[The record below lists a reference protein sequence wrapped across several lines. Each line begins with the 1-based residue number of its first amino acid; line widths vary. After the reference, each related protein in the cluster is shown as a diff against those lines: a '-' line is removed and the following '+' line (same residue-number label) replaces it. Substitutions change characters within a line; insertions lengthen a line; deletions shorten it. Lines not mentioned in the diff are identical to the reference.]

1 MNKKINFQTQN
12 SSEIKRYIKTTN
24 DLIDNFLDYSFNQRN
39 FSEHTISNYKR
50 DLEKYLEHTISEGID
65 LFVADRK
72 DIRNFIISEANQGY
86 KNTSLSRK
94 LSSIKSFYKFLLKR
108 GIIKSNPSKLV
119 NSPKK
124 EKKLPSFMYFEE
136 IEKLLVNPEKDEN
149 IFEQIYSRSF
159 KNNKP
164 LFNLLQT
171 RDRLI
176 FYFLYST
183 GVRVSEL
190 VSFNLHQINFQQGTS
205 KVMGKGKKERSIFF
219 TENVL
224 SLIKKYLTIRKSFT
238 NPEET
243 ALFINQKGTRLTQRS
258 VQNIV
263 KNAIEQISLKK
274 KVTPHTFRHTFA
286 THLMDN
292 GADIRSVGE
301 MLGHASISTTQI
313 YSHVTKDKIKKVY
326 DNFHPHA

>member
-205 KVMGKGKKERSIFF
+205 KVMGKGKKEY
-219 TENVL
+219 VL
-224 SLIKKYLTIRKSFT
+224 
-238 NPEET
+238 PD
-243 ALFINQKGTRLTQRS
+243 NQ
-258 VQNIV
+258 
-263 KNAIEQISLKK
+263 
-274 KVTPHTFRHTFA
+274 
-286 THLMDN
+286 
-292 GADIRSVGE
+292 
-301 MLGHASISTTQI
+301 
-313 YSHVTKDKIKKVY
+313 
-326 DNFHPHA
+326 